1 MILGTL
7 LFFASP
13 SPFIYPANLSTV
25 LCRYIMDFQ
34 CTSNFTKSQILD
46 AQKSFPSGHTSVS
59 VFSSVF
65 MVVSLVELTDIKA
78 VWKPF
83 CDEIDLILVMLLKYC
98 YWKLKKII
106 KKIKIINNSY
116 HLSVPKVDTWWLNS
130 IILMFFSI
138 EYSGTLVKR
147 WSGHNR
153 CC

>member
-34 CTSNFTKSQILD
+34 CTSNFTKGQILD

-65 MVVSLVELTDIKA
+65 MVVSLVELTDINA

-106 KKIKIINNSY
+106 IKIKIINNSY

-130 IILMFFSI
+130 IILMFFLI